1 MSLTPSA
8 PPRTAAVSASAGVRR
23 VRHQAR
29 DAVALMVFSAASSTA
44 VAAGLLLLGH
54 LSTTGR

>member
-8 PPRTAAVSASAGVRR
+8 PPLAGVAHAETGERR

-29 DAVALMVFSAASSTA
+29 DALALMAFSAVSSTA
-44 VAAGLLLLGH
+44 VAAGLLLLAQ
-54 LSTTGR
+54 LGR